1 MRLDSFRI
9 KIVLLLP
16 FMLMTHTY
24 ISAQSQSQNYIQTK
38 TFLDEDG
45 LTFLRHID
53 YYNGLG
59 VVLETVDVGCNTTQT
74 PIITRT
80 DYNSL
85 LKPRFQWIPV
95 PANGLD
101 YLDQDEVD
109 DAICSVSDEA
119 IVYGTNEY
127 DDFQQLISS
136 RKPGDAWE
144 EHRVTMNR
152 LAVPAEV
159 VKKYTIDTNDNLRY
173 DSLFYQY
180 GMLMSTTTTDEDGK
194 TITTYTNVH
203 GNTVLERR
211 GTGTDATDT
220 YYV

>member
-1 MRLDSFRI
+1 MLPNSSI
-9 KIVLLLP
+9 INKLLYLLVVQLIP
-16 FMLMTHTY
+16 ICAT
-24 ISAQSQSQNYIQTK
+24 AQSQSQNYIQTK

-59 VVLETVDVGCNTTQT
+59 VVSETVDVGGNTTQT

-85 LKPRFQWIPV
+85 LKPIFQWIPI

-101 YLDQDEVD
+101 YLNQREVD
-109 DAICSVSDEA
+109 DAMYSVSDEA
-119 IVYGTNEY
+119 IVYVTNEY

-144 EHRVTMNR
+144 EHLVTMNR
-152 LAVPAEV
+152 MAVPAGV
-159 VKKYTIDTNDNLRY
+159 VSWFVTARI
-173 DSLFYQY
+173 
-180 GMLMSTTTTDEDGK
+180 
-194 TITTYTNVH
+194 H
-203 GNTVLERR
+203 TVC
-211 GTGTDATDT
+211 
-220 YYV
+220 